1 MLKKNFHLF
10 FMKCQDSIR
19 NYISFLLEN
28 LKSSNNQ
35 WKQKNINFSL
45 DDSFKF
51 HFLDLE
57 ENTSSVSFFHE
68 IVETFHPNS
77 SDCIIKGRKKETL
90 EMNTETTILSTIQSM
105 PILIKNLLLGHLQTF
120 IKNKQVLSKYE
131 NIFLNDFDLFMKNV
145 YLHTKNFISSY
156 TNNQTK
162 RRKMFKDLLKKKIE
176 DILNN
181 QYFLFLNN
189 LKKFFL
195 DIKTV
200 EDSLK
205 IANKKEFP
213 SSLETALIQSEHY
226 LNVLKFKDSEANTE
240 KGVHGIDGHCV
251 DGINGEKIKNAPI
264 AEIIPSSSKN
274 SSKNTSFQLHEIL
287 KFKDSLKNQSNKNLG
302 ENLLLFEQIETDLKN
317 YSTRKENE
325 QIKKVEK
332 GEQEKHEKHEKHEME
347 YEIHANS
354 NERLHCPQIDILLE
368 ESFKLQEAF
377 LNIKHEM
384 YEIATKHYE
393 EFQNLDRLNKKE
405 TIKSILEEMSPGIH
419 KLFEKLN
426 SNKEE
431 GIQKVDILDNM
442 LKSTLKEIEEQ
453 KKINKHL
460 SLKIDLCLKHF
471 HTSAQMNFQND
482 QETFLNSLEDTFVN
496 HIKNFHLLK

>member
-1 MLKKNFHLF
+1 M
-10 FMKCQDSIR
+10 
-19 NYISFLLEN
+19 
-28 LKSSNNQ
+28 
-35 WKQKNINFSL
+35 
-45 DDSFKF
+45 
-51 HFLDLE
+51 
-57 ENTSSVSFFHE
+57 
-68 IVETFHPNS
+68 
-77 SDCIIKGRKKETL
+77 
-90 EMNTETTILSTIQSM
+90 
-105 PILIKNLLLGHLQTF
+105 
-120 IKNKQVLSKYE
+120 
-131 NIFLNDFDLFMKNV
+131 
-145 YLHTKNFISSY
+145 
-156 TNNQTK
+156 
-162 RRKMFKDLLKKKIE
+162 
-176 DILNN
+176 
-181 QYFLFLNN
+181 
-189 LKKFFL
+189 
-195 DIKTV
+195 
-200 EDSLK
+200 
-205 IANKKEFP
+205 
-213 SSLETALIQSEHY
+213 
-226 LNVLKFKDSEANTE
+226 
-240 KGVHGIDGHCV
+240 
-251 DGINGEKIKNAPI
+251 
-264 AEIIPSSSKN
+264 
-274 SSKNTSFQLHEIL
+274 
-287 KFKDSLKNQSNKNLG
+287 
-302 ENLLLFEQIETDLKN
+302 LFEQIETDLKN

-332 GEQEKHEKHEKHEME
+332 REQEKHEKHEME

-431 GIQKVDILDNM
+431 GVQKVDILDNM